1 MISAS
6 FWGSRMAL
14 SSAFSFLVIV
24 LSSVKKLLRYDTISQ
39 TPYII

>member
-24 LSSVKKLLRYDTISQ
+24 LSSVQKIVKI
-39 TPYII
+39 

>member
-1 MISAS
+1 MWQNSV
-6 FWGSRMAL
+6 R
-14 SSAFSFLVIV
+14 VIV